1 MIDRFQE
8 LLSELGKVFNLPLHT
23 DRYHACSLQIPPLI
37 IQLQLDSAQENI
49 ILFSKLIELPP
60 GKFRE
65 NVLKE
70 SLKANGL
77 EIPKAGV
84 LGYVASTNHLALFQ
98 KYPLAILNG
107 ERLAGFFGAFFEY
120 GAAWNQAITQG
131 QISPPGLIEMPNLPF
146 GARR

>member
-23 DRYHACSLQIPPLI
+23 DRYHACSLQIPPLV

-65 NVLKE
+65 NILRE

-77 EIPKAGV
+77 ATPKAGV
-84 LGYVASTNHLALFQ
+84 LGYIANTNHLALFQ
-98 KYPLAILNG
+98 KYPLDILNG

-120 GAAWNQAITQG
+120 GVAWNQAIGQG
-131 QISPPGLIEMPNLPF
+131 QMSPPGLIETPLRPF
-146 GARR
+146 GSRS